1 MIRRYAA
8 VGAPPLFLI
17 LVTLLLVHYQPL
29 ILDTLWGGRLPDAWR
44 GMIFHLPLVLAATG
58 VVIGLRMGSAGV
70 VMIMLTAGVVTDGL
84 NPGGFFNYPLAGN
97 QRAMP
102 TVWVWLLPVNYLLGR
117 WCLGHSWRS
126 RRGLIALAGGLFWTG
141 WVYAVGCTGRGE
153 AILKRAFGWAETLPV
168 DLSAMLALWDG
179 ALPPLSVALYLMARA
194 IRRHDPVCAGLGASL
209 VMLLPPVVRSLNGL
223 SLAIVAAAAVLVML
237 VGILESMFDR
247 AYRDGLTGLPGRR
260 ALNDMLPQLGRRF
273 AIAMLDVDHF
283 KRFNDRYGHRTGDD
297 VLKMIAAR
305 MQRISGGR
313 AFRYGGEEFAVIF
326 RGRAAR
332 RAADRMEAF
341 REALAQTPFVIR
353 RVPRTSKKRR
363 GSRTART
370 SSRQQVKI
378 TVSIGLALPQKGRKK
393 PSDVLAAAD
402 KALYKAKK
410 AGRNRVAA

>member
-8 VGAPPLFLI
+8 VGAPPLFLM
-17 LVTLLLVHYQPL
+17 LVTLLLIHYQSL
-29 ILDTLWGGRLPDAWR
+29 ILDTLWDGRLPDAWR
-44 GMIFHLPLVLAATG
+44 GVIFHLPLVLAATG
-58 VVIGLRMGSAGV
+58 VVIGLRMGSGGV
-70 VMIMLTAGVVTDGL
+70 VMIMLTAGVVTGGL
-84 NPGGFFNYPLAGN
+84 NPDGFFNYPLTGT

-117 WCLGHSWRS
+117 WGLGHSWRS
-126 RRGLIALAGGLFWTG
+126 RRGLIVLAGGLFWAGGVLT
-141 WVYAVGCTGRGE
+141 VGCAGRE
-153 AILKRAFGWAETLPV
+153 ANIVKRAVGWAETLPV
-168 DLSAMLALWDG
+168 DWSTMLTLWDG
-179 ALPPLSVALYLMARA
+179 ALPALSVAVYLIVRA
-194 IRRHDPVCAGLGASL
+194 IRWHDPVCAGLGASL
-209 VMLLPPVVRSLNGL
+209 VMLLPPVVKSLNGL
-223 SLAIVAAAAVLVML
+223 SLAIVAASAVLVML

-260 ALNDMLPQLGRRF
+260 ALNDTLPQLGRRF

-305 MQRISGGR
+305 MLRIPGGQ

-332 RAADRMEAF
+332 QAADRMEAF
-341 REALAQTPFVIR
+341 REALAQAPFVIR
-353 RVPRTSKKRR
+353 RVPRTSQKKR
-363 GSRTART
+363 GSRTTRT
-370 SSRQQVKI
+370 SSRQRVNI
-378 TVSIGLALPQKGRKK
+378 TVSIGVAMPQKGRKK

-402 KALYKAKK
+402 KALYRAKK